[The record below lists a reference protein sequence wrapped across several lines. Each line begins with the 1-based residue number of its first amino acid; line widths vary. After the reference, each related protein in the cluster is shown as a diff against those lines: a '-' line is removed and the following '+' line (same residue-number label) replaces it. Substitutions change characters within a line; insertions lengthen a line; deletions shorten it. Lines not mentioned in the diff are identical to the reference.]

1 MNGTETSYITMSQQ
15 ETPGPAIYLR
25 LQHCGFFFS
34 LYVKSK
40 SVPKSV
46 IDLKPLATFILVT
59 MKATSTSD
67 LRLAIPEQFKFT

>member
-1 MNGTETSYITMSQQ
+1 MALK
-15 ETPGPAIYLR
+15 PATLQCPSRKLQVLLFIY
-25 LQHCGFFFS
+25 GSNIVVFFFS